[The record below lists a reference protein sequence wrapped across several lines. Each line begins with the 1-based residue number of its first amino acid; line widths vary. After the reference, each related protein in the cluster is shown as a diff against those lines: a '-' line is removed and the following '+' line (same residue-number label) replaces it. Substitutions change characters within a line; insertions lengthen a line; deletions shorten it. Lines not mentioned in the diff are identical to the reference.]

1 MRMRTVGWR
10 KGAACGATGLALAG
24 ALLVAVATAPRSA
37 AAQMPG
43 PVFVDPGHGGDQPG
57 VVAAGL
63 EEKSLVL
70 SWGFLVAEALT
81 RAGYDVRMTRT
92 GDAGPGFAERVAR
105 AEEEGASL
113 FLSLHIN
120 GNEDPTV
127 WGTEIYAAAELEPS
141 MALARAV
148 GEVVEGTGASVRILD
163 RPWEV
168 LRSRT
173 VPTVM
178 LELGHLTHPVERR
191 LMVSRDYHREVAEAL
206 VRAVRQ
212 VLGPAPG

>member
-1 MRMRTVGWR
+1 MTKRVRRWTT
-10 KGAACGATGLALAG
+10 AAT
-24 ALLVAVATAPRSA
+24 VAVLLLPLPGSATAQAS
-37 AAQMPG
+37 G
-43 PVFVDPGHGGDQPG
+43 PVFVDPGHGGEQPG
-57 VVAAGL
+57 VVADGL

-92 GDAGPGFAERVAR
+92 GDVGPAFGDRVAR

-120 GNEDPTV
+120 GNEDPAV
-127 WGTEIYAAAELEPS
+127 WGTEIYAATELGPS
-141 MALARAV
+141 MELARAV
-148 GEVVEGTGASVRILD
+148 GDAVATTGASVRIFD
-163 RPWEV
+163 RPWDV

-173 VPTVM
+173 VPTIM

-191 LMVSRDYHREVAEAL
+191 LMVSPDYHREVAEAL
-206 VRAVRQ
+206 VEAVRR